1 MCIVKLP
8 STASTCKA
16 NCLVTVN
23 YLYSIYCSCFDI
35 TTTMNVPD
43 LTTNLHDFPW
53 PTIQFHDFPG
63 VENKILELND
73 FQGQFSIINL
83 CEPCTHQSDN
93 TVEQSR
99 LKANICSRCKNS
111 LGNHVNIIL
120 LVKFGFGFIFDW
132 MTNFDKVFF

>member
-1 MCIVKLP
+1 MC
-8 STASTCKA
+8 SS
-16 NCLVTVN
+16 NCPQQHLHVR
-23 YLYSIYCSCFDI
+23 LIAWWQSITFILFYSCFDI

-73 FQGQFSIINL
+73 FQSKFSIINM

-99 LKANICSRCKNS
+99 LQAKICNRCKNS
-111 LGNHVNIIL
+111 LGNHVNIISQ
-120 LVKFGFGFIFDW
+120 DW
-132 MTNFDKVFF
+132 FWFYFWLDNKVFFKVFF